1 MELIERFDKWQ
12 GKVEAL
18 EAENVELRADNVKLK
33 ARFKNLKLKVK
44 SLEKMVQS
52 KGEETC
58 EQVELNNS
66 SSKKKRSVA
75 ASSKKSPT
83 TSTSKNSRALTKPL
97 PTSCRDLRAQGHF
110 ADGIYLLAD
119 LAKNQIMAYFCEF
132 LSAVD
137 SKISTLKYDFLYFIY
152 IKKTLYSF
160 SC

>member
-33 ARFKNLKLKVK
+33 ARFKNLKLKVE

-58 EQVELNNS
+58 EQVESNNS
-66 SSKKKRSVA
+66 SSKKTRSVA
-75 ASSKKSPT
+75 ASSKKSSK
-83 TSTSKNSRALTKPL
+83 TSKKNSRALTKPL
-97 PTSCRDLRAQGHF
+97 PTSCQDLRAQGHF

-119 LAKNQIMAYFCEF
+119 SAKNQIMAYFCEF

-137 SKISTLKYDFLYFIY
+137 SKITTLKYDFLYFIN
-152 IKKTLYSF
+152 I
-160 SC
+160 